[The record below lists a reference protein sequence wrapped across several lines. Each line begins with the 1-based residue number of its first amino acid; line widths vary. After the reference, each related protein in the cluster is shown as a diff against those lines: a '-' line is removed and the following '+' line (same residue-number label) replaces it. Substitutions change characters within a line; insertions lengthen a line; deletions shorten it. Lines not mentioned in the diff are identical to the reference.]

1 MSARKSILR
10 QKLRARPSAKRA
22 EANRQR
28 AAEAVWTHIL
38 QCVQLNEIGTI
49 AAYHARHDEIPVLE
63 AAPPCL
69 RASHEWVVPAWDDEA
84 RRYRWSRVRNGTQWV
99 RGPHGVLQPHPPEW
113 VPADQIGVVLVPGL
127 AFDRRGGRL
136 GRGGGDYDRLLAE
149 CSCVRIGVSW
159 DDCVMEE
166 VPLESHDQ
174 TMDWIVTE
182 RRVWKCGHRAR
193 GLPMRSSKGA
203 GS

>member
-1 MSARKSILR
+1 MKAHKSSLR
-10 QKLRARPSAKRA
+10 EEIRARPAVRRSDAERHRA
-22 EANRQR
+22 G
-28 AAEAVWTHIL
+28 EAVWRQITRHIPL
-38 QCVQLNEIGTI
+38 EEIETI
-49 AAYHARHDEIPVLE
+49 AVYFARHDEIPVLDTIPSKIRE
-63 AAPPCL
+63 
-69 RASHEWVVPAWDDEA
+69 SHDWVVPAWDDEA

-99 RGPHGVLQPHPPEW
+99 RGPHGVPQPHPPEW
-113 VPADQIGVVLVPGL
+113 VPADQVGVVLVPGL
-127 AFDRRGGRL
+127 AFDPRGGRL

-159 DDCVMEE
+159 DDRVMEK

-182 RRVWKCGHRAR
+182 RRVWKCGRHAR
-193 GLPMRSSKGA
+193 DLQATPTKGA